1 MQRDVSDL
9 QSELQK
15 IRNQQLNENGAS
27 PAASLT
33 ASCRTLLRM
42 RMRSPTLWRLDY
54 VRPRAKRPARL
65 ATRSTQLMVLSSRP
79 R

>member
-15 IRNQQLNENGAS
+15 IRN
-27 PAASLT
+27 PAAQRERCVS
-33 ASCRTLLRM
+33 
-42 RMRSPTLWRLDY
+42 RSVSHSFMSHAAEDENAKPTLWRLDY
-54 VRPRAKRPARL
+54 VPASGEAPARL